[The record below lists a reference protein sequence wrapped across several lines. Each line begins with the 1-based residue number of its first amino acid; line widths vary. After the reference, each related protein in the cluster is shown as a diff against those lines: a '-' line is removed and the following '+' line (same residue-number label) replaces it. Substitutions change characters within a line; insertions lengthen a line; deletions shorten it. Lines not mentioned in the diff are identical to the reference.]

1 MWLAQNFG
9 TLCVASTQWINPTS
23 ADRFLFRALLPSQ
36 PFFSGYSVLYTAE
49 EHEKYHLKT
58 IRRYLS

>member
-9 TLCVASTQWINPTS
+9 TPYVASTQWINPTS

-36 PFFSGYSVLYTAE
+36 PFFSGYNVHFTAE
-49 EHEKYHLKT
+49 ERGKFHLKT
-58 IRRYLS
+58 IRQYLS